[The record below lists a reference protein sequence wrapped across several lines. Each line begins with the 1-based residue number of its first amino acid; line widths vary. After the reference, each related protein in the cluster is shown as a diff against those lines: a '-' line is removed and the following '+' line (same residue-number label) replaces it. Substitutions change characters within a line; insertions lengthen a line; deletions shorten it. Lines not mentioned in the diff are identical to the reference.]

1 MFEYLKGVLAD
12 KISTQTGYFLVVDIN
27 GIGYRIET
35 SEIDYS
41 LLPDINSEIQVYT
54 TLIHKED
61 SMFLCGFL
69 AKETR
74 DIFKILTSVSGVGT
88 KMGLAL
94 LGKFDACNL
103 ISLVINE
110 DYKELTLAKGVG
122 TKLAQKI
129 ILELRDKLIKAN
141 ITPIKSEDSKI
152 TESQATQD
160 TFAVLQ
166 SLGYEYDEIKTA
178 ISVVVSKLSNPNDSE
193 ELLRECLKYLS
204 M

>member
-1 MFEYLKGVLAD
+1 MFEYLKGILVD
-12 KISTQTGYFLVVDIN
+12 KFSTQTGYYLVVEIH
-27 GIGYRIET
+27 GVAYKVET
-35 SEIDYS
+35 SEIDYAQAQ
-41 LLPDINSEIQVYT
+41 DVNNEIKIYT
-54 TLIHKED
+54 SLIHKED
-61 SMFLCGFL
+61 TMFLCGFL

-74 DIFKILTSVSGVGT
+74 DIFQILTSVSGVGT

-141 ITPIKSEDSKI
+141 IAPIKTDSSVI
-152 TESQATQD
+152 ETQATQD
-160 TFAVLQ
+160 TFSVLQ
-166 SLGYEYDEIKTA
+166 SLGYEYDEIKSA
-178 ISVVVSKLSNPNDSE
+178 INVVYEKLTNQNDSE

>member
-1 MFEYLKGVLAD
+1 
-12 KISTQTGYFLVVDIN
+12 
-27 GIGYRIET
+27 
-35 SEIDYS
+35 
-41 LLPDINSEIQVYT
+41 
-54 TLIHKED
+54 
-61 SMFLCGFL
+61 
-69 AKETR
+69 
-74 DIFKILTSVSGVGT
+74 
-88 KMGLAL
+88 MGLAL
-94 LGKFDACNL
+94 LGKFDTCSL

-178 ISVVVSKLSNPNDSE
+178 ISVVISKLSNPDDSE

>member
-1 MFEYLKGVLAD
+1 MFEYLKGILTDKLA
-12 KISTQTGYFLVVDIN
+12 TQTGYYLVVEVN
-27 GIGYRIET
+27 GIGYRTEVP
-35 SEIDYS
+35 EIDYS
-41 LLPDINSEIQVYT
+41 IAPDIDTEIKIFT
-54 TLIHKED
+54 SLIHKED
-61 SMFLCGFL
+61 TMLLCGFMQ
-69 AKETR
+69 KETR

-88 KMGLAL
+88 KMALAL

-141 ITPIKSEDSKI
+141 IAPIKQNDSVI
-152 TESQATQD
+152 NSQASQD

-166 SLGYEYDEIKTA
+166 SLGYEYDEIKSA
-178 ISVVVSKLSNPNDSE
+178 ISVVSSRLVNSNDSE
-193 ELLRECLKYLS
+193 ELLRECLKHLS

>member
-1 MFEYLKGVLAD
+1 MFEYLKGILAD
-12 KISTQTGYFLVVDIN
+12 KISTQTGYYLVVDIN
-27 GIGYRIET
+27 GIGYRTEVP
-35 SEIDYS
+35 EIDYS
-41 LLPDINSEIQVYT
+41 LVPEIGSEIKIFT
-54 TLIHKED
+54 SLIHKED
-61 SMFLCGFL
+61 TMLLCGFMQ
-69 AKETR
+69 KETR

-88 KMGLAL
+88 KMALAL

-141 ITPIKSEDSKI
+141 IAPIKQNDSVI
-152 TESQATQD
+152 NSQASQD

-166 SLGYEYDEIKTA
+166 SLGYEYDEIKSA
-178 ISVVVSKLSNPNDSE
+178 ISVVSSRLVNPNDSE
-193 ELLRECLKYLS
+193 ELLRECLKHLS

>member
-1 MFEYLKGVLAD
+1 MFEYLKGILVD
-12 KISTQTGYFLVVDIN
+12 KFSTQTGYYLVVEIH
-27 GIGYRIET
+27 GVAYKVET
-35 SEIDYS
+35 SEIDYNQA
-41 LLPDINSEIQVYT
+41 LDVNQEIKIFT
-54 TLIHKED
+54 SLIHKED
-61 SMFLCGFL
+61 TMFLCGFL
-69 AKETR
+69 TKETR
-74 DIFKILTSVSGVGT
+74 DIFQILTSVSGVGT

-141 ITPIKSEDSKI
+141 IAPIKTDSSVI
-152 TESQATQD
+152 ETQATQD

-178 ISVVVSKLSNPNDSE
+178 INVVYEKLTNQNDSE

>member
-1 MFEYLKGVLAD
+1 MFEYLKGILTDKLA
-12 KISTQTGYFLVVDIN
+12 TQTGYYLVVEVN
-27 GIGYRIET
+27 GIGYRTEVP
-35 SEIDYS
+35 EIDYS
-41 LLPDINSEIQVYT
+41 IAPDIDSEIKIFT
-54 TLIHKED
+54 SLIHKED
-61 SMFLCGFL
+61 TMFLCGFL
-69 AKETR
+69 QKETR

-88 KMGLAL
+88 KMALAL

-141 ITPIKSEDSKI
+141 IAPIKQNDSVI
-152 TESQATQD
+152 NSQASQD

-166 SLGYEYDEIKTA
+166 SLGYEYDEIKSA
-178 ISVVVSKLSNPNDSE
+178 ISVVSSRLVNSNDSE
-193 ELLRECLKYLS
+193 ELLRECLKHLS